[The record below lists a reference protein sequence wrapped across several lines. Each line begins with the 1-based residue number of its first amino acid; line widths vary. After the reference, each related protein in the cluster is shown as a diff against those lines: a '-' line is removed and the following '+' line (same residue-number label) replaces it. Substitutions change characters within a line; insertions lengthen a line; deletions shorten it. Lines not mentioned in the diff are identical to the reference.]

1 MLSLHIS
8 NRPTHATASALVC
21 KTILARLLAESETQ
35 RGFKVMSDDTDMM
48 SDLGIGVWRITA
60 VLEDETS
67 AGHMHQT
74 VFDGW
79 SFV

>member
-1 MLSLHIS
+1 
-8 NRPTHATASALVC
+8 
-21 KTILARLLAESETQ
+21 
-35 RGFKVMSDDTDMM
+35 MSDDTDMM